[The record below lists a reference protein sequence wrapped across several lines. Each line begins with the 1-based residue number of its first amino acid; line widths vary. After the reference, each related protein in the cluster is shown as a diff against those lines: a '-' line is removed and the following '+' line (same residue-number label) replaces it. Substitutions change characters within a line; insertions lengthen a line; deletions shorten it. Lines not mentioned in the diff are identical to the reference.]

1 MEERGGSGRDGKLWF
16 IHRHSVHIVKRR
28 KGFLFSVSILSRPFS
43 HLDLILLTGSG
54 WMMRRKRE
62 KVCRKHRNKMK
73 NLNRTDESVLGVCL
87 NGILDRIFEKCSAFQ
102 QEGYSFQLK
111 SLSWVQRKKRT
122 QNNNEMSTFRFQQD
136 RHNLNS
142 RLFDIALAILFSLN
156 TKRAEDEA
164 EKSLRN
170 FVKF

>member
-1 MEERGGSGRDGKLWF
+1 
-16 IHRHSVHIVKRR
+16 
-28 KGFLFSVSILSRPFS
+28 
-43 HLDLILLTGSG
+43 
-54 WMMRRKRE
+54 MMRRKRE

-87 NGILDRIFEKCSAFQ
+87 NGIFGSNFRKMFSIPTRRLFFPIKK
-102 QEGYSFQLK
+102 LK
-111 SLSWVQRKKRT
+111 LSPAEKRT